1 MALSAKKSKRTDPAA
16 QAALKEV
23 MKVEVKKHRVNVDVD
38 QNIFIAAK
46 ARAAMNQTSISEI
59 LRQCLSEYAN
69 EEMSK

>member
-23 MKVEVKKHRVNVDVD
+23 LKVKKHRVNVDID

-69 EEMSK
+69 E